1 MIFRIPFLIPKGI
14 NISYSVFLQIKS
26 FFPFSNRPTS
36 EGGKENAKSISEP
49 KLLDQ
54 YIAKADYV
62 KEGRNET
69 SLREGQVVQVIE
81 KTETGKPFD
90 INISLVIVVKST
102 FLPNMTWR
110 I

>member
-1 MIFRIPFLIPKGI
+1 MKAF
-14 NISYSVFLQIKS
+14 S
-26 FFPFSNRPTS
+26 FFNRSTS
-36 EGGKENAKSISEP
+36 EGSKEKVKSISEP

-90 INISLVIVVKST
+90 INAILIIILKVT

-110 I
+110 IWTERCF